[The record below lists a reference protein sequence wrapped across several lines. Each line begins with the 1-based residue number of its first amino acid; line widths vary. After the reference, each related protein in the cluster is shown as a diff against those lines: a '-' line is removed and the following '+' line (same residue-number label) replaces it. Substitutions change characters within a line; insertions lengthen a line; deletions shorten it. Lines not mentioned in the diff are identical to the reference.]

1 MGTIAERYKISRGI
15 GSGSIG
21 DVFLVEDLTEN
32 KEVCLKLLRE
42 SGPAESDD
50 FAREFMLLTRLRHP
64 GLVRVFDF
72 GVDDI
77 HGHFFTMEYASG
89 GDLGKA
95 GILCPDEFFEAASS
109 ICQAL
114 DYIHS
119 RGIVHGDL
127 KPGNILKDSHGN
139 FLLAD
144 FGLSFIRG
152 RDLDLLS
159 SGSAAFISPELLRKE
174 SVSPRSDIYSL
185 GLLFFEMIF
194 QKPFFEGTSSEII
207 GRKLSGDVRLP
218 SVPEEYGGSNMD
230 MVLTKMLRADPESRY
245 ESAGAILEE
254 MSELIIG
261 GFKRPKAEIPIPQK
275 AEFIGRIEE
284 MKWLEQGL
292 QMRPGKGHRLHF
304 IGGDSGVGK
313 SRLLDEFRIRA
324 QIEGI
329 RFFKTD
335 CHEGDL
341 EPFGPLVRLLKYI
354 FVELDPDMRIF
365 SSCGPDLKKL
375 FPAKYGIVDQRDLQ
389 PSEADIKA
397 GRRRM
402 FDNLLLYLDQLISK
416 QSLIIAI
423 EDLQWADSDTLGFLE
438 FAWSNRDAESSV
450 YLICTGQTIPDGS
463 VPSFLIDDDDCY
475 RILESADRKCW
486 RDFICS
492 LLGDRDLPEDFSSKL
507 HNETGGNF
515 LYAEEIVKE
524 LISDRFLSRR
534 RGRWFLKPEW
544 EENIGV
550 PEGILALLSRKLKRL
565 TPDQMLLTGTA
576 AVLDRPF
583 YDREIIDLAPV
594 AKGRAILD
602 QLIGEGIFA
611 RQVFGPDEKIYFRH
625 GQLRRAAYSSISESV
640 RREMHGRIT
649 GYYADKNESDEFLG
663 RHYALAGDN
672 EKGYQ
677 HLSNSAQAA
686 LKVLGFKQAADLY
699 AAALKCVEASADSPQ
714 KKHRLYETNLGL
726 GRALSVISP
735 RAAQDS
741 LKEAVSIAESG
752 DFGGSDFAEAALAAG
767 RNCLD
772 LGQSDSALELLR
784 GGLSA
789 AEAAADRKLQGE
801 ARVGLGF
808 VYDKIGRLDDAE
820 DSYRQAMDLFAGID
834 YPEGSCRVLNY
845 LGIARKR
852 RGDLAGAEDF
862 YRRALDICLRKGF
875 SWAAMNLYGNLGN
888 LYSARGHAEEA
899 GEYYTRSLEISL
911 QISDRR
917 IESINLLNIG
927 HALNQAGDL
936 KSAESKFFEAMD
948 KQRALGDRGSESITL
963 NNLGFLYFRKG
974 EIRNSLDH
982 YRKGLE
988 LSLRIRQPRIEL
1000 ANRIGIAENLTA
1012 IASFREADET
1022 ADAAVVL
1029 AERLNDAE
1037 QLATILPI
1045 RTEIKYEMDD
1055 QAGALDNIKRFLNL
1069 PVAVGKPRQRIKALL
1084 ISRFFKEKGGLDYQM
1099 IEKQIADL
1107 SDSDP
1112 SINAIITRFRA
1123 RFALR
1128 DINIANPEIWI
1139 ARLDGVIKKSIE
1151 FFQHSETIR
1160 LMALKIEFLARFG
1173 DVFEISRQRDILSGN
1188 IAKLT
1193 AGLEERYVENLNRYL
1208 NNTLVKQKD
1217 GESIVGKVSREERL
1231 EVLFRVARTINTIR
1245 ESDPLL
1251 NKIMDLTL
1259 ETLTADRGFIM
1270 LYSGDRER
1278 AFGGETLEPV
1288 VARNLAQKDIFG
1300 EKTISRSSA
1309 IDVARTG
1316 KPLLLSRTDED
1327 VSSRQSVVDFEISSL
1342 LCVPLAMKG
1351 RILGIVYVDSRS
1363 GIIFTDEDL
1372 EFMMSFGDLAA
1383 IAIENARLSE
1393 RLEKKTT
1400 YLQKQVESIWGFG
1413 NIIGRSSPMQR
1424 VFRMAESVTE
1434 IDTNVIISGESG
1446 TGKELLARSIHF
1458 AGPRKECRFQPV
1470 DCGAV
1475 TETLLE
1481 SELFGHVKGAFT
1493 GAASDRAGLFEVA
1506 EGGTIFLDEITN
1518 TSESFQVKLL
1528 RVLQENEIRRVG
1540 DTRARKIDVRVIAAT
1555 NKNLEEA
1562 VKAGNFRE
1570 DLYYRLNVIKITLP
1584 PLRERSED
1592 IPILADYFLENI
1604 CRRMKI
1610 PPKSF
1615 STEVVDLLL
1624 LYSWPGNVR
1633 QLENVCERA
1642 IILSNRETMDVDSLP
1657 PEIKSLKHSG
1667 VTAETGIS
1675 VPSSKSGL
1683 KAAKARLDKMF
1694 LIQILENT
1702 GGNVMQAARISGMDR
1717 SQLHHMMNKFGL
1729 ISADFKS

>member
-1 MGTIAERYKISRGI
+1 MRTIAKRYKIRRKI

-21 DVFLVEDLTEN
+21 DVFLAEDLRES
-32 KEVCLKLLRE
+32 KEVCLKLLRK
-42 SGPAESDD
+42 SKAAESDD
-50 FAREFMLLTRLRHP
+50 FAREFMLLTGLRHP

-72 GVDDI
+72 GIDDI
-77 HGHFFTMEYASG
+77 HGRFFTMEYASG
-89 GDLGKA
+89 GDLGKV
-95 GILCPDEFFEAASS
+95 GISSPDEFFKAASS

-119 RGIVHGDL
+119 RGIIHGDI

-152 RDLDLLS
+152 HDLDLVS

-185 GLLFFEMIF
+185 GILFFEMIF

-218 SVPEEYGGSNMD
+218 SVPDEYGGSHMD

-245 ESAGAILEE
+245 ESAGTILEE

-261 GFKRPKAEIPIPQK
+261 GRRRPKAESPIPQR
-275 AEFIGRIEE
+275 AEFVGRIEE

-292 QMRPGKGHRLHF
+292 QMRPGKGHRLYF

-313 SRLLDEFRIRA
+313 SRLLDELRIRA

-341 EPFGPLVRLLKYI
+341 EPFGPLVRLFKYI
-354 FVELDPDMRIF
+354 FAELDPDMRIF
-365 SSCGPDLKKL
+365 SSFGPDLKKL
-375 FPAKYGIVDQRDLQ
+375 FPAKYGIVDQRELQ

-416 QSLIIAI
+416 QSLIVAI
-423 EDLQWADSDTLGFLE
+423 EDLQWADSDTLDFLE
-438 FAWSNRDAESSV
+438 FAWSNRDTESSV
-450 YLICTGQTIPDGS
+450 YLVCTGQTIPEGS
-463 VPSFLIDDDDCY
+463 VPSFLTDDDACC
-475 RILESADRKCW
+475 RILDSADRECW
-486 RDFICS
+486 PGFINS
-492 LLGDRDLPEDFSSKL
+492 LVGDTDLPEDFFSRL
-507 HNETGGNF
+507 YDETGGNF

-524 LISDRFLSRR
+524 LISDGFLSRR
-534 RGRWFLKPEW
+534 RGRWFLKPDW

-550 PEGILALLSRKLKRL
+550 PEGILALLSRRL
-565 TPDQMLLTGTA
+565 RRLGCDQIQMTAMA

-583 YDREIIDLAPV
+583 HDREIIDLAPV
-594 AKGRAILD
+594 EEGRSVID
-602 QLIGEGIFA
+602 QLIEEGIFT
-611 RQVFGPDEKIYFRH
+611 RQVFGRDEKVYFRH
-625 GQLRRAAYSSISESV
+625 GQLRRAAYDNISEST
-640 RREMHGRIT
+640 RGEMHDRIA
-649 GYYADKNESDEFLG
+649 GYYANKNESNEFLG

-672 EKGYQ
+672 EKGYR
-677 HLSNSAQAA
+677 HLANSAQAA
-686 LKVLGFKQAADLY
+686 MKVLAFKQAADLY
-699 AAALKCVEASADSPQ
+699 TAALKCVEASADSFQ
-714 KKHRLYETNLGL
+714 KKHRLYKIHLGL
-726 GRALSVISP
+726 GQALSFISP
-735 RAAQDS
+735 RAAQNS
-741 LKEAVSIAESG
+741 LEEAVSIAKSG
-752 DFGGSDFAEAALAAG
+752 DFEGSDFAEAALAAG
-767 RNCLD
+767 RNHLD
-772 LGQSDSALELLR
+772 LGDSDSALELLR
-784 GGLSA
+784 EGLSA
-789 AEAAADRKLQGE
+789 ANEVADQKLQGE
-801 ARVGLGF
+801 AKIGLGF

-820 DSYRQAMDLFAGID
+820 DSYRHALDLFAGTD

-845 LGIARKR
+845 LGIVRKR

-862 YRRALDICLRKGF
+862 YRRALDICLSKDF

-888 LYSARGHAEEA
+888 LYSARGHTKEA
-899 GEYYTRSLEISL
+899 GEYYTKSLEISR

-936 KSAESKFFEAMD
+936 ESAESKFFKALD

-988 LSLRIRQPRIEL
+988 LSLRINQPRIEL
-1000 ANRIGIAENLTA
+1000 ANRIGIAEDLTA
-1012 IASFREADET
+1012 IASFREADEA
-1022 ADAAVVL
+1022 ADAAVAL

-1037 QLATILPI
+1037 QLAAILPI
-1045 RTEIKYEMDD
+1045 RTEIKYEIGDLS
-1055 QAGALDNIKRFLNL
+1055 GALDNVKRFLNL
-1069 PVAVGKPRQRIKALL
+1069 PAAVGEPRQRIKALL
-1084 ISRFFKEKGGLDYQM
+1084 ISLLFKGKGELDYQM

-1112 SINAIITRFRA
+1112 SINAIITRFKA
-1123 RFALR
+1123 QFAIK
-1128 DINIANPEIWI
+1128 DIKTANPEIWI
-1139 ARLDGVIKKSIE
+1139 ARLDGAIKRSIG

-1160 LMALKIEFLARFG
+1160 LIALKIEFSAKIG
-1173 DVFEISRQRDILSGN
+1173 DNLEITRQKDILSGH

-1193 AGLEERYVENLNRYL
+1193 AGLEERYVENLNKYL
-1208 NNTLVKQKD
+1208 NNTSVKQKD

-1251 NKIMDLTL
+1251 NKIMDLAL
-1259 ETLTADRGFIM
+1259 ETLAADRGFMM
-1270 LYSGDRER
+1270 LYSADRDG
-1278 AFGGETLEPV
+1278 APGGQTLEPV
-1288 VARNLAQKDIFG
+1288 VARNLAQEDIFG

-1309 IDVARTG
+1309 VDVARTG
-1316 KPLLLSRTDED
+1316 RPLLLSRTDED
-1327 VSSRQSVVDFEISSL
+1327 ISSRQSVVDFKISSL
-1342 LCVPLAMKG
+1342 LCVPLAVKG
-1351 RILGIVYVDSRS
+1351 RVLGIVYVDSRS

-1372 EFMMSFGDLAA
+1372 EFMASFADLAA
-1383 IAIENARLSE
+1383 IAIENAWLSE

-1424 VFRMAESVTE
+1424 VFRIAESVTE

-1493 GAASDRAGLFEVA
+1493 GATSDRAGLFEVA

-1540 DTRARKIDVRVIAAT
+1540 ETRARKIDVRVIAAT
-1555 NKNLEEA
+1555 NRNLEEA

-1570 DLYYRLNVIKITLP
+1570 DLYYRLNVINITLP

-1592 IPILADYFLENI
+1592 IPILVDYFLENI
-1604 CRRMKI
+1604 CRGMKI
-1610 PPKSF
+1610 PRKYF
-1615 STEVVDLLL
+1615 STEVIDLLL
-1624 LYSWPGNVR
+1624 LYPWPGNVR

-1642 IILSNRETMDVDSLP
+1642 IILSDREVMDVESLS
-1657 PEIKSLKHSG
+1657 PEIKSLKDSG
-1667 VTAETGIS
+1667 VAAETGIS
-1675 VPSSKSGL
+1675 VPSSKSAL

-1694 LIQILENT
+1694 LIQILEKA

-1729 ISADFKS
+1729 SSADFKS